1 MSSNSFEI
9 AADLRRSLAR
19 LNRRLRLE
27 ARETGLTVAK
37 HSILGRLYRDGP
49 TTPGALA
56 AAEGVQPQSITR
68 VLAELEYSG
77 LALRRQ
83 DEIDRRQFKIEITPE
98 GRELVQR
105 EARNRALWLATAMDT
120 SLTVIEQEVL
130 RLATKIMDKV
140 ADVPASDS
148 SGSQS

>member
-1 MSSNSFEI
+1 MKPDTFEI

-37 HSILGRLYRDGP
+37 HSILGHLYRDGP
-49 TTPGALA
+49 KTPGALA
-56 AAEGVQPQSITR
+56 VAEGVQPQSITR
-68 VLAELEYSG
+68 VLAELEHSG
-77 LALRRQ
+77 VALRRQ
-83 DEIDRRQFKIEITPE
+83 DEIDRRQFKIEITPK

-105 EARNRALWLATAMDT
+105 EARNRSIWLASAMNS

-140 ADVPASDS
+140 ADIPYSDRL
-148 SGSQS
+148 GTQI